1 MLTSVIKAQL
11 EHCGSIEIKLPIDIP
26 DHKAREILD
35 AVADVLTDTWSKG
48 RTVRTEKD
56 EFNLGRKVGTDDLDQ
71 GSIFDEKVVIEPP
84 YEVKDPLLLEH
95 DEEQQPELMPEDLE
109 TPESDIDTVV

>member
-56 EFNLGRKVGTDDLDQ
+56 EFNLARKCKDDLDQ
-71 GSIFDEKVVIEPP
+71 QSIFDEQSKPLEAD
-84 YEVKDPLLLEH
+84 YEVVEQEQRQLPSPLQLL
-95 DEEQQPELMPEDLE
+95 PEGAE
-109 TPESDIDTVV
+109 TPDEDIDTVV